1 MRTRH
6 PIGCTC
12 DQVWHH
18 QRSTVAA
25 CAERRNE
32 RERMDAARLVGKTI
46 NNLARE
52 RRAWEREDV
61 DARALPP

>member
-1 MRTRH
+1 MRARH

-18 QRSTVAA
+18 QRSTVVAGAA
-25 CAERRNE
+25 RRHE
-32 RERMDAARLVGKTI
+32 RERMDAERSVGKTI

-52 RRAWEREDV
+52 RRAWEEEDAAHRSV
-61 DARALPP
+61 PP